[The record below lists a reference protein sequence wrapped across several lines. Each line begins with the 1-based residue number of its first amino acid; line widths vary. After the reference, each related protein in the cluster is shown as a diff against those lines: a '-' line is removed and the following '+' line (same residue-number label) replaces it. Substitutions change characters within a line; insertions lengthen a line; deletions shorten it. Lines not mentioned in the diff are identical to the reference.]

1 MKRSLTALLGAAL
14 LALAAPAGAAPA
26 TGTPYEI
33 AVILPTTGSGA
44 FLGTHEIAA
53 LGVLEKSAN
62 DHGGINGVPL
72 KFVYQD
78 DQTSPPLTV
87 QLTQAAIAKHVPVII
102 GSALAATCSAMA
114 AIVERNG
121 PVQYCLSPIL
131 RGAAGGYS
139 FSASAGSADIAAVI
153 ARFYKAHG
161 WTKLALITSTDASG
175 SDFEKQFD
183 LVMAQSE
190 NRSLTL
196 VDREHFG
203 GADLSV
209 AAQMARIKSA
219 APQALVTFA
228 TGTPLGTLLHGY
240 HDAGLDIPV
249 TASGGNMIYEQ
260 MAQYA
265 AFAPSKL
272 YFAATRGIAPDAN
285 LRPGPI
291 MDAQNV
297 YFKAF
302 KAAGIRPDFATS
314 LAWDPGSILI
324 EGLRKLG
331 PSATAEQLH
340 GFIQGLHSWAGIDGI
355 YDFRDGS
362 QRGIGQNALVVYHWE
377 NATSAFAVVSRAAG
391 NLKENGR
398 P

>member
-1 MKRSLTALLGAAL
+1 MKRFLATALGTAL
-14 LALAAPAGAAPA
+14 LALAGPAAAA
-26 TGTPYEI
+26 QASGTPYEI
-33 AVILPTTGSGA
+33 GVILPTTGSGA

-53 LGVLEKSAN
+53 LGVLEKLTN
-62 DHGGINGVPL
+62 ERGGINGMPL

-78 DQTSPPLTV
+78 DQTSPVVSV
-87 QLTQAAIAKHVPVII
+87 QLTQAAIAKHVPVVI
-102 GSALAATCSAMA
+102 GSALAATCTAMA
-114 AIVERNG
+114 AITEKAG

-131 RGAAGGYS
+131 RGAPGSYA

-153 ARFYKAHG
+153 ARFYKQHG

-183 LVMAQSE
+183 LVMAQPE

-209 AAQMARIKSA
+209 SAQMARIKSA

-265 AFAPSKL
+265 GFTPAKL

-291 MDAQNV
+291 MDAQRV
-297 YFKAF
+297 YFNAF
-302 KAAGIRPDFATS
+302 KAAKIRPDFATS
-314 LAWDPGSILI
+314 LAWDPGSILVDA
-324 EGLRKLG
+324 LRKLG
-331 PSATAEQLH
+331 PGATAEQLH
-340 GFIQGLHSWAGIDGI
+340 GFIEGLHSWAGIDGI
-355 YDFRDGS
+355 YDFRDQS
-362 QRGIGQNALVVYHWE
+362 QRGIGQNALVVYHWDTP
-377 NATSAFAVVSRAAG
+377 AGAFAVVSRAAG
-391 NLKENGR
+391 NLK
-398 P
+398 

>member
-1 MKRSLTALLGAAL
+1 MKHFLTALAAMAL
-14 LALAAPAGAAPA
+14 LAFAVPAGAAVGGA
-26 TGTPYEI
+26 PYEI
-33 AVILPTTGSGA
+33 TVILPTTGSGA
-44 FLGTHEIAA
+44 FLGTHEVAA
-53 LGVLEKSAN
+53 LGVLEKITN
-62 DHGGINGVPL
+62 EHGGINGAPL

-78 DQTSPPLTV
+78 DQTAPAVTV
-87 QLTQAAIAKHVPVII
+87 QLTQAAIGRHVPVII
-102 GSALAATCSAMA
+102 GSALAATCTAMA
-114 AIVERNG
+114 AILERNG

-131 RGAAGGYS
+131 RGAPGGYS

-153 ARFYKAHG
+153 VRFYKAHG

-183 LVMAQSE
+183 LVLAQPE

-209 AAQMARIKSA
+209 GAQMARIKSA

-260 MAQYA
+260 MAQYV

-291 MDAQNV
+291 MDAQSV

-314 LAWDPGSILI
+314 LAWDPASILI
-324 EGLRKLG
+324 DGLRKLG
-331 PSATAEQLH
+331 PTATAEQLH
-340 GFIQGLHSWAGIDGI
+340 TFIEGLHSWAGIDGI

-362 QRGIGQNALVVYHWE
+362 QRGIGQNALVVYHW
-377 NATSAFAVVSRAAG
+377 NTATSTFAVVSRAAG
-391 NLKENGR
+391 NLK
-398 P
+398 

>member
-1 MKRSLTALLGAAL
+1 MKRSPIAALAAAL
-14 LALAAPAGAAPA
+14 LALAAPAAAAPA
-26 TGTPYEI
+26 AGTPYEI
-33 AVILPTTGSGA
+33 SVILPTTGSGA

-53 LGVLEKSAN
+53 LGVLEKITNA
-62 DHGGINGVPL
+62 HGGINGAPL

-78 DQTSPPLTV
+78 DQTAPVVAV
-87 QLTQAAIAKHVPVII
+87 QLTNAAIAKHAPMVI
-102 GSALAATCSAMA
+102 GSALAATCTAMA
-114 AIVERNG
+114 AITEKNG

-131 RGAAGGYS
+131 RGAPGSYA

-153 ARFYKAHG
+153 ARYYKANG
-161 WTKLALITSTDASG
+161 WTKIALITSTDASG

-183 LVMAQSE
+183 LALAAPE

-209 AAQMARIKSA
+209 SAQMARIKAA

-265 AFAPSKL
+265 AFAPAKL

-291 MDAQNV
+291 MDAQAA

-314 LAWDPGSILI
+314 LAWIRARS
-324 EGLRKLG
+324 
-331 PSATAEQLH
+331 S
-340 GFIQGLHSWAGIDGI
+340 
-355 YDFRDGS
+355 
-362 QRGIGQNALVVYHWE
+362 
-377 NATSAFAVVSRAAG
+377 SR
-391 NLKENGR
+391 R
-398 P
+398 